1 VEAMAAGVPV
11 VATEV
16 GGYPDTMVDGLTG
29 ALVPPQQP
37 DALGHAMRRVLA
49 DPIRRVEYA
58 AAGLDRVRQVY
69 SWDRVA
75 ARVLA

>member
-1 VEAMAAGVPV
+1 V

-16 GGYPDTMVDGLTG
+16 GGFPDTVVDGLTG
-29 ALVPPQQP
+29 RLVPPHQP
-37 DALGHAMRRVLA
+37 RALGHAMRAVLT

-69 SWDRVA
+69 SWDRIA
-75 ARVLA
+75 ARVLAEYEQLSRR